1 MTEKNDLEVKTK
13 KLIRSVLLC
22 KQEGCPL
29 GKFAHEYQEFTGEPI
44 PFKRLGYI
52 SLERCLQ
59 SMPDVV
65 DFKKVNGQT
74 ILSAVSDNQT
84 RHIDALVKG
93 QRPNTKRAFVRH
105 NGGRQKFSTNQR
117 GQSKVLPFQ
126 VVSKITSLVKN
137 HPEVSLNKHI
147 IQFTTLNACIS
158 FSSESAPR
166 INQLVRKDSQRVSIF
181 SQPRTTS
188 SK

>member
-1 MTEKNDLEVKTK
+1 MADCLKLLTFSKTCEIEIGNRIFWNFCGKTKTRLAENMTEKNDLEVKTK

-29 GKFAHEYQEFTGEPI
+29 GKFAHEYQDFTGEPI

-84 RHIDALVKG
+84 KHIDALVKG

-117 GQSKVLPFQ
+117 GQNKVLPFKSSAKSLHL
-126 VVSKITSLVKN
+126 SKITPK
-137 HPEVSLNKHI
+137 
-147 IQFTTLNACIS
+147 
-158 FSSESAPR
+158 
-166 INQLVRKDSQRVSIF
+166 
-181 SQPRTTS
+181 
-188 SK
+188 